1 MEKRKR
7 DKKNTVD
14 MQSGQMSG
22 SQMERQEQ
30 RRNITTPDN
39 FKFGD
44 MPADFRKRYL
54 QMLEK
59 ERKK

>member
-1 MEKRKR
+1 MGNKKN
-7 DKKNTVD
+7 KKNTVD

-30 RRNITTPDN
+30 KKNMKTPDN

-54 QMLEK
+54 QMLEE

>member
-14 MQSGQMSG
+14 MESGQMSG

-39 FKFGD
+39 IRFGD

-59 ERKK
+59 ERRK

>member
-1 MEKRKR
+1 MDKRKR

-14 MQSGQMSG
+14 MESGQMSG

-30 RRNITTPDN
+30 RKNITTPDN

-44 MPADFRKRYL
+44 MPAGFRKRYL

-59 ERKK
+59 ERGK